1 MKKNPQLKWSF
12 FLLCLLL
19 IQLAALFLLPIT
31 FNVLTAGIVILID
44 LLLWIYTVVL
54 RNRIEITNQQ
64 KIQYASRRAQEAL
77 TYVSDDMPV
86 GIITWDDDY
95 TFSWT
100 NPAITESV
108 RNLTKEDQQDMINEL
123 LQRAEKGKSIY
134 KIGTI
139 LYHFELNQEKRVV
152 YLIDVT
158 KEYTLENKEK
168 QQQAV
173 VGILSVDNYDDVIDR
188 RDDKEISN
196 LNSFITTIISDWMD
210 SYHIFYKR
218 VNPERFFIFARY
230 DDLEKMIENNFDLLE
245 HIRTSAEKQD
255 MLITV
260 SMGISYGTESVET
273 IGAEAQNNLDIALV
287 RGGDQVVVKNAQE
300 GQKPIFYGG
309 NSASAAKR
317 TRVRS
322 RAMSMALKKVF
333 DRTGKVFVMGHRF
346 PDMDAIGSAFGVAC
360 LARYHDKK
368 VRIVI
373 NEEETIPDVE
383 RCLKEIHKNGELED
397 LLIAPEAAKK
407 QRRSGDLLVMVD
419 YHRPSLSIDQELYE
433 QFENIV
439 IIDHHR
445 RGEEF
450 PEKSLLTYIESSA
463 SSASELVT
471 ELIQFESNERQRMSK
486 MEASLLLAGIT
497 VDTKNFAIRT
507 TARTFDV
514 ASYLKTCGADA
525 SLVQYLL
532 STDIQS
538 YLEISKLVGE
548 SEYVKDDIVVATG
561 TDEQEYDSVT
571 AAKTADTLLSMVDIN
586 AAFVIIRRTDGV
598 IAISARSSG
607 TINVQI
613 VMEALGGGGHFT
625 NAATQLTDSTIA
637 EAKKQLLDV
646 INKQLTE
653 GTEE

>member
-1 MKKNPQLKWSF
+1 MKKNLRIKGSF
-12 FLLCLLL
+12 FFFCLLL
-19 IQLAALFLLPIT
+19 IQLAAIFLLPFT
-31 FNVLTAGIVILID
+31 AVTAGIVILID
-44 LLLWIYTVVL
+44 LSLWMYMIAL
-54 RNRIEITNQQ
+54 RNRIEISNQQ
-64 KIQYASRRAQEAL
+64 KIQYASHRAQEAL
-77 TYVSDDMPV
+77 DYVSVEMPV
-86 GIITWDDDY
+86 GIITWDDNN
-95 TFSWT
+95 TFTWT

-108 RNLTKEDQQDMINEL
+108 QQLTKDDQQDMINEL
-123 LQRAEKGKSIY
+123 LQRAEKGKNIY
-134 KIGTI
+134 KIDNI
-139 LYHFELNQEKRVV
+139 LYHFDLNLEKRVV

-188 RDDKEISN
+188 RDDKEVSN

-210 SYHIFYKR
+210 SYRIFYKR
-218 VNPERFFIFARY
+218 VNAERFFLFGRY

-245 HIRTSAEKQD
+245 HIRVSAEKQD
-255 MLITV
+255 MLITI
-260 SMGISYGTESVET
+260 SMGISYGSESLEV
-273 IGAEAQNNLDIALV
+273 IGDEAQNNLDIALV
-287 RGGDQVVVKNAQE
+287 RGGDQVVVKNAAE
-300 GQKPIFYGG
+300 GKKPVFYGG

-322 RAMSMALKKVF
+322 RAMSTALKNVF
-333 DRTGKVFVMGHRF
+333 NQTGNVFVMGHRF

-383 RCLKEIHKNGELED
+383 RCLEEIHQNGELEN
-397 LLIAPEAAKK
+397 LLISPEAAKK
-407 QRRSGDLLVMVD
+407 QRKAGDLLVMVD

-445 RGEEF
+445 RGDEF
-450 PEKSLLTYIESSA
+450 PDNSLLTYIESSA

-471 ELIQFESNERQRMSK
+471 ELIQFESNEQQKMSK
-486 MEASLLLAGIT
+486 MEATLLLAGIT
-497 VDTKNFAIRT
+497 VDTKNFAVRT

-548 SEYVKDDIVVATG
+548 SDYVRDDIVVATG
-561 TDEQEYDSVT
+561 TEDQKYDSVT

-586 AAFVIIRRTDGV
+586 AAFVIIKRTDGV

-607 TINVQI
+607 TINVQR
-613 VMEALGGGGHFT
+613 VMEVLGGGGHFT
-625 NAATQLTDSTIA
+625 NAATQLENSTIA
-637 EAKKQLLDV
+637 EAKQRLLEA

>member
-1 MKKNPQLKWSF
+1 MEKNLRIKGSF

-19 IQLAALFLLPIT
+19 IQLAAIFLFPFT
-31 FNVLTAGIVILID
+31 FFTAGIVILID
-44 LLLWIYTVVL
+44 LLLLVSMIVL
-54 RNRIEITNQQ
+54 QKRIEISNQK

-77 TYVSDDMPV
+77 AYVSDDMPV
-86 GIITWDDDY
+86 GIITWDESNSF
-95 TFSWT
+95 TWT

-108 RNLTKEDQQDMINEL
+108 QHLSKDDQQDMVNEL
-123 LQRAEKGKSIY
+123 LQRADKGKSIY
-134 KIGTI
+134 KIGNV
-139 LYHFELNQEKRVV
+139 LYHFDLNREKRVA

-158 KEYTLENKEK
+158 KEYALENKEK

-210 SYHIFYKR
+210 SYRIFYKR
-218 VNPERFFIFARY
+218 VNAERFFIFARY

-245 HIRTSAEKQD
+245 HIRVSAEKQD

-260 SMGISYGTESVET
+260 SMGISYGTESLEV
-273 IGAEAQNNLDIALV
+273 IGDEAQNNLDIALV
-287 RGGDQVVVKNAQE
+287 RGGDQVVVKNAAE
-300 GQKPIFYGG
+300 DQKPVFYGG
-309 NSASAAKR
+309 KSASAAKR

-322 RAMSMALKKVF
+322 RAMSTALKNVF
-333 DRTGKVFVMGHRF
+333 NQTGNVFVMGHRF

-383 RCLKEIHKNGELED
+383 RCLEEIHQNGELED
-397 LLIAPEAAKK
+397 LLISPEAAKK
-407 QRRSGDLLVMVD
+407 QRKAGDLLVMVD

-471 ELIQFESNERQRMSK
+471 ELIQFESNEHQKMSK
-486 MEASLLLAGIT
+486 MEATLLLAGIT
-497 VDTKNFAIRT
+497 VDTKNFAVRT

-586 AAFVIIRRTDGV
+586 AAFVIIKRVDGV

-607 TINVQI
+607 TINVQT

-625 NAATQLTDSTIA
+625 NAATQLKNSTIA
-637 EAKKQLLDV
+637 EAKKQLLEA
-646 INKQLTE
+646 INEQLME

>member
-1 MKKNPQLKWSF
+1 MKKNLRIKGSF
-12 FLLCLLL
+12 FFFCLLL
-19 IQLAALFLLPIT
+19 IQLAAIFLLPFT
-31 FNVLTAGIVILID
+31 AVTAGIVILID
-44 LLLWIYTVVL
+44 LSLWMYMIVL
-54 RNRIEITNQQ
+54 RNRVEISNQQ
-64 KIQYASRRAQEAL
+64 KIQYASHRAQEAL
-77 TYVSDDMPV
+77 DYVSVEMPV
-86 GIITWDDDY
+86 GIITWDDNN
-95 TFSWT
+95 TFTWT

-108 RNLTKEDQQDMINEL
+108 QQLTKDDQQDMINEL
-123 LQRAEKGKSIY
+123 LQRAEKGKNIY
-134 KIGTI
+134 KIDNI
-139 LYHFELNQEKRVV
+139 LYHFDLNLEKRIV

-188 RDDKEISN
+188 RDDKEVSN

-210 SYHIFYKR
+210 SYRIFYKR
-218 VNPERFFIFARY
+218 VNAERFFLFGRY

-245 HIRTSAEKQD
+245 HIRVSAEKQD
-255 MLITV
+255 MLITI
-260 SMGISYGTESVET
+260 SMGISYGTESLEV
-273 IGAEAQNNLDIALV
+273 IGDEAQNNLDIALV
-287 RGGDQVVVKNAQE
+287 RGGDQVVVKNAAE
-300 GQKPIFYGG
+300 GKKPVFYGG

-322 RAMSMALKKVF
+322 RAMSTALKNVF
-333 DRTGKVFVMGHRF
+333 NQTGNVFVMGHRF

-383 RCLKEIHKNGELED
+383 RCLEEIHQNGELEN
-397 LLIAPEAAKK
+397 LLISPEAAMK
-407 QRRSGDLLVMVD
+407 QRKAGDLLVMVD

-445 RGEEF
+445 RGDEF
-450 PEKSLLTYIESSA
+450 PDNSLLTYIESSA

-471 ELIQFESNERQRMSK
+471 ELIQFESNEQQKMSK
-486 MEASLLLAGIT
+486 MEATLLLAGIT
-497 VDTKNFAIRT
+497 VDTKNFAVRT

-548 SEYVKDDIVVATG
+548 SDYVRDDIVVATG
-561 TDEQEYDSVT
+561 TEDQKYDSVT

-586 AAFVIIRRTDGV
+586 AAFVIIKRTDGV

-607 TINVQI
+607 TINVQR
-613 VMEALGGGGHFT
+613 VMEVLGGGGHFT
-625 NAATQLTDSTIA
+625 NAATQLENSTIA
-637 EAKKQLLDV
+637 EAKQRLLEA

>member
-1 MKKNPQLKWSF
+1 MKKKPRTKWAF
-12 FLLCLLL
+12 FFLCLLG
-19 IQLAALFLLPIT
+19 IQLTAIFLLPFT
-31 FNVLTAGIVILID
+31 FLTAAIVIIID
-44 LLLWIYTVVL
+44 LLLWVYLIVL
-54 RNRIEITNQQ
+54 RNSIEVTNQQ
-64 KIQYASRRAQEAL
+64 KIQYASQRAEEAL
-77 TYVSDDMPV
+77 AYVSDDMPV
-86 GIITWDDDY
+86 GIITWDENN
-95 TFSWT
+95 TFTWT

-108 RNLTKEDQQDMINEL
+108 QLLTKDDQQDMVNEL
-123 LQRAEKGKSIY
+123 LQRAEKGRNIY
-134 KIGTI
+134 KIDNR
-139 LYHFELNQEKRVV
+139 LYHFDLNKEKRVA
-152 YLIDVT
+152 YLIDIT

-218 VNPERFFIFARY
+218 VNAERFFIFARY
-230 DDLEKMIENNFDLLE
+230 DDLEKMIENHFDLLE
-245 HIRTSAEKQD
+245 HIRASAEKQD

-260 SMGISYGTESVET
+260 SMGISYGNESLEV
-273 IGAEAQNNLDIALV
+273 IGDEAQNNLDIALV
-287 RGGDQVVVKNAQE
+287 RGGDQVVVKNAAE
-300 GQKPIFYGG
+300 DQKPVFYGG

-322 RAMSMALKKVF
+322 RAMSTALKNVF
-333 DRTGKVFVMGHRF
+333 NQTGNVYVMGHRF

-383 RCLKEIHKNGELED
+383 RCLEEIHQNGELVN
-397 LLIAPEAAKK
+397 LLISPDVAKK
-407 QRRSGDLLVMVD
+407 QRKAGDLLVMVD
-419 YHRPSLSIDQELYE
+419 YHRPSLSVDQELYE

-486 MEASLLLAGIT
+486 MEATLLLAGIT
-497 VDTKNFAIRT
+497 VDTKNFAVRT

-548 SEYVKDDIVVATG
+548 SDYVRDDIVVATG
-561 TDEQEYDSVT
+561 TDDQEYDSVT

-586 AAFVIIRRTDGV
+586 AAFVIIKRTDGV

-607 TINVQI
+607 TINVQT
-613 VMEALGGGGHFT
+613 VMEVLGGGGHFT
-625 NAATQLTDSTIA
+625 NAATQIKNSTIT
-637 EAKKQLLDV
+637 EAKKQLLDA

>member
-1 MKKNPQLKWSF
+1 MKKNLRIKGSF
-12 FLLCLLL
+12 FFFCLLL
-19 IQLAALFLLPIT
+19 IQLAAIFLLPFT
-31 FNVLTAGIVILID
+31 AVTAGIVILID
-44 LLLWIYTVVL
+44 LSLWMYMIAL
-54 RNRIEITNQQ
+54 RNRIEISNQQ
-64 KIQYASRRAQEAL
+64 KIQYASHRAQEAL
-77 TYVSDDMPV
+77 DYVSVEMPV
-86 GIITWDDDY
+86 GIITWDDNN
-95 TFSWT
+95 TFTWT

-108 RNLTKEDQQDMINEL
+108 QQLTKDDQQDMINEL
-123 LQRAEKGKSIY
+123 LQRAEKGKNIY
-134 KIGTI
+134 KIDNI
-139 LYHFELNQEKRVV
+139 LYHFDLNLEKRVV

-188 RDDKEISN
+188 RDDKEVSN

-210 SYHIFYKR
+210 SYRIFYKR
-218 VNPERFFIFARY
+218 VNAERFFLFGRY

-245 HIRTSAEKQD
+245 HIRVSAEKQD
-255 MLITV
+255 MLITI
-260 SMGISYGTESVET
+260 SMGISYGTESLEV
-273 IGAEAQNNLDIALV
+273 IGDEAQNNLDIALV
-287 RGGDQVVVKNAQE
+287 RGGDQVVVKNAAE
-300 GQKPIFYGG
+300 GKKPVFYGG

-322 RAMSMALKKVF
+322 RAMSTALKNVF
-333 DRTGKVFVMGHRF
+333 NQTGNVFVMGHRF

-383 RCLKEIHKNGELED
+383 RCLEEIHQNGELEN
-397 LLIAPEAAKK
+397 LLISPEAAKK
-407 QRRSGDLLVMVD
+407 QRKAGDLLVMVD

-445 RGEEF
+445 RGDEF
-450 PEKSLLTYIESSA
+450 PDNSLLTYIESSA

-471 ELIQFESNERQRMSK
+471 ELIQFESNEQQKMSK
-486 MEASLLLAGIT
+486 MEATLLLAGIT
-497 VDTKNFAIRT
+497 VDTKNFAVRT

-548 SEYVKDDIVVATG
+548 SDYVRDDIVVATG
-561 TDEQEYDSVT
+561 TEDQKYDSVT

-586 AAFVIIRRTDGV
+586 AAFVIIKRTDGV

-607 TINVQI
+607 TINVQR
-613 VMEALGGGGHFT
+613 VMEVLGGGGHFT
-625 NAATQLTDSTIA
+625 NAATQLENSTIA
-637 EAKKQLLDV
+637 EAKQRLLEA

-653 GTEE
+653 GTVE

>member
-1 MKKNPQLKWSF
+1 MKKNPRLKWSF
-12 FLLCLLL
+12 LLFCLLL
-19 IQLAALFLLPIT
+19 IQLTAIFLLPFT
-31 FNVLTAGIVILID
+31 VWTAAIVIIID
-44 LLLWIYTVVL
+44 LLLWVYTIAL
-54 RNRIEITNQQ
+54 RNRIELTNQQ
-64 KIQYASRRAQEAL
+64 KIQYASSKAQEAMD
-77 TYVSDDMPV
+77 YVSVDMPV
-86 GIITWDDDY
+86 GIIAWDESQNFTWM
-95 TFSWT
+95 
-100 NPAITESV
+100 NPAITEKVQHLSQA
-108 RNLTKEDQQDMINEL
+108 DQQDMVNEL

-134 KIGTI
+134 KINDI
-139 LYHFELNQEKRVV
+139 LYHFELDKEKRVV
-152 YLIDVT
+152 YLIDIT
-158 KEYTLENKEK
+158 KEYVLENKEK

-188 RDDKEISN
+188 RDDKEVSN

-210 SYHIFYKR
+210 SYRIFYKR
-218 VNPERFFIFARY
+218 VNAERFFIFARY

-245 HIRTSAEKQD
+245 HIRVSAEKQD

-260 SMGISYGTESVET
+260 SMGISYGAESLEV
-273 IGAEAQNNLDIALV
+273 IGDEAQSNLDIALV
-287 RGGDQVVVKNAQE
+287 RGGDQVVVKNAAE
-300 GQKPIFYGG
+300 DQKPVFYGG

-322 RAMSMALKKVF
+322 RAMSTALKNVF
-333 DRTGKVFVMGHRF
+333 NQTGNVFVMGHRF

-383 RCLKEIHKNGELED
+383 RCLEEIHGNGELEE
-397 LLIAPEAAKK
+397 LLISPDAAKK
-407 QRRSGDLLVMVD
+407 SRKPGDLLVMVD

-439 IIDHHR
+439 IIDNHR

-450 PEKSLLTYIESSA
+450 PENSLLTYIESSA

-471 ELIQFESNERQRMSK
+471 ELIQFESNEGQRMSK
-486 MEASLLLAGIT
+486 MEATLLLAGIT
-497 VDTKNFAIRT
+497 VDTKNFAVRT

-548 SEYVKDDIVVATG
+548 SEYIRDDIVVATG
-561 TDEQEYDSVT
+561 TDNQEFDSVT
-571 AAKTADTLLSMVDIN
+571 AAKTADTLLSMADIN
-586 AAFVIIRRTDGV
+586 AAFVIIKRTDGV

-607 TINVQI
+607 TINVQV
-613 VMEALGGGGHFT
+613 VMEMLGGGGHFT
-625 NAATQLTDSTIA
+625 NAATQLSDSTIA
-637 EAKKQLLDV
+637 QAKEQLLEA

>member
-1 MKKNPQLKWSF
+1 MEKNLRIKGSF

-19 IQLAALFLLPIT
+19 IQLAAIFLFPFT
-31 FNVLTAGIVILID
+31 FFTAGIVILID
-44 LLLWIYTVVL
+44 LLLLVSMIVL
-54 RNRIEITNQQ
+54 QKRIEISNQK

-77 TYVSDDMPV
+77 AYVSDDMPV
-86 GIITWDDDY
+86 GIITWDESNSF
-95 TFSWT
+95 TWT

-108 RNLTKEDQQDMINEL
+108 QHLSKDDQQDMVNEL
-123 LQRAEKGKSIY
+123 LQRADKGKSIY
-134 KIGTI
+134 KIGNV
-139 LYHFELNQEKRVV
+139 LYHFDLNREKRVA
-152 YLIDVT
+152 YLIDIT
-158 KEYTLENKEK
+158 KEYALENKEK

-210 SYHIFYKR
+210 SYRIFYKR
-218 VNPERFFIFARY
+218 VNAERFFIFARY

-245 HIRTSAEKQD
+245 HIRVSAEKQD

-260 SMGISYGTESVET
+260 SMGISYGTESLEV
-273 IGAEAQNNLDIALV
+273 IGDEAQNNLDIALV
-287 RGGDQVVVKNAQE
+287 RGGDQVVMKNAAE
-300 GQKPIFYGG
+300 DQKPVFYGG
-309 NSASAAKR
+309 KSASAAKR

-322 RAMSMALKKVF
+322 RAMSTALKNVF
-333 DRTGKVFVMGHRF
+333 NQTGNVFVMGHRF

-383 RCLKEIHKNGELED
+383 RCLEEIHQNGELED
-397 LLIAPEAAKK
+397 LLISPEAAKK
-407 QRRSGDLLVMVD
+407 QRKAGDLLVMVD

-471 ELIQFESNERQRMSK
+471 ELIQFESNEHQKMSK
-486 MEASLLLAGIT
+486 MEATLLLAGIT
-497 VDTKNFAIRT
+497 VDTKNFAVRT

-586 AAFVIIRRTDGV
+586 AAFVIIKRVDGV

-607 TINVQI
+607 TINVQT

-625 NAATQLTDSTIA
+625 NAATQLKNSTIA
-637 EAKKQLLDV
+637 EAKKQLLEA
-646 INKQLTE
+646 INEQLME

>member
-1 MKKNPQLKWSF
+1 MKKNLRIKGSF
-12 FLLCLLL
+12 FFFCLLL
-19 IQLAALFLLPIT
+19 IQLAAIFLLPFT
-31 FNVLTAGIVILID
+31 AVTAGIVILID
-44 LLLWIYTVVL
+44 LSLWMYMIVL
-54 RNRIEITNQQ
+54 RNRIEISNQQ
-64 KIQYASRRAQEAL
+64 KIQYASHRAQEAL
-77 TYVSDDMPV
+77 DYVSVEMPV
-86 GIITWDDDY
+86 GIITWDDNN
-95 TFSWT
+95 TFTWT

-108 RNLTKEDQQDMINEL
+108 QQLTKDDQQDMINEL
-123 LQRAEKGKSIY
+123 LQRAEKGKNIY
-134 KIGTI
+134 KIDNI
-139 LYHFELNQEKRVV
+139 LYHFDLNLEKRVV

-188 RDDKEISN
+188 RDDKEVSN

-210 SYHIFYKR
+210 SYRIFYKR
-218 VNPERFFIFARY
+218 VNAERFFLFGRY

-245 HIRTSAEKQD
+245 HIRVSAEKQD
-255 MLITV
+255 MLITI
-260 SMGISYGTESVET
+260 SMGISYGSESLEV
-273 IGAEAQNNLDIALV
+273 IGDEAQNNLDIALV
-287 RGGDQVVVKNAQE
+287 RGGDQVVVKNAAE
-300 GQKPIFYGG
+300 GKKPVFYGG

-322 RAMSMALKKVF
+322 RAMSTALKNVF
-333 DRTGKVFVMGHRF
+333 NQTGNVFVTGHRF

-383 RCLKEIHKNGELED
+383 RCLEEIHQNGELEN
-397 LLIAPEAAKK
+397 LLISPEAAKK
-407 QRRSGDLLVMVD
+407 QRKAGDLLVMVD

-445 RGEEF
+445 RGDEF
-450 PEKSLLTYIESSA
+450 PDNSLLTYIESSA

-471 ELIQFESNERQRMSK
+471 ELIQFESNEQQKMSK
-486 MEASLLLAGIT
+486 MEATLLLAGIT
-497 VDTKNFAIRT
+497 VDTKNFAVRT

-548 SEYVKDDIVVATG
+548 SDYVRDDIVVATG
-561 TDEQEYDSVT
+561 TEDQKYDSVT

-586 AAFVIIRRTDGV
+586 AAFVIIKRTDGV

-607 TINVQI
+607 TINVQR
-613 VMEALGGGGHFT
+613 VMEVLGGGGHFT
-625 NAATQLTDSTIA
+625 NAATQLENSTIA
-637 EAKKQLLDV
+637 EAKQRLLEA

>member
-1 MKKNPQLKWSF
+1 MKKNLRIKGSF
-12 FLLCLLL
+12 FFFCLLL
-19 IQLAALFLLPIT
+19 IQLAAIFLLPFT
-31 FNVLTAGIVILID
+31 AVTAGIVILID
-44 LLLWIYTVVL
+44 LSLWMYMIVL
-54 RNRIEITNQQ
+54 RNRIEISNQQ
-64 KIQYASRRAQEAL
+64 KIQYASHRAQEAL
-77 TYVSDDMPV
+77 DYVSVEMPV
-86 GIITWDDDY
+86 GIITWDDKN
-95 TFSWT
+95 TFTWT

-108 RNLTKEDQQDMINEL
+108 QQLTKDDQQDMINEL
-123 LQRAEKGKSIY
+123 LQRAEKGKNIY
-134 KIGTI
+134 KIDNI
-139 LYHFELNQEKRVV
+139 LYHFDLNLEKRVV

-188 RDDKEISN
+188 RDDKEVSN

-210 SYHIFYKR
+210 SYRIFYKR
-218 VNPERFFIFARY
+218 VNAERFFLFGRY

-245 HIRTSAEKQD
+245 HIRVSAEKQD
-255 MLITV
+255 MLITI
-260 SMGISYGTESVET
+260 SMGISYGSESLEV
-273 IGAEAQNNLDIALV
+273 IGDEAQNNLDIALV
-287 RGGDQVVVKNAQE
+287 RGGDQVVVKNAAE
-300 GQKPIFYGG
+300 GKKPVFYGG

-322 RAMSMALKKVF
+322 RAMSTALKNVF
-333 DRTGKVFVMGHRF
+333 NQTGNVFVMGHRF

-383 RCLKEIHKNGELED
+383 RCLEEIHQNGELEN
-397 LLIAPEAAKK
+397 LLISPEAAKK
-407 QRRSGDLLVMVD
+407 QRKAGDLLVMVD

-445 RGEEF
+445 RGDEF
-450 PEKSLLTYIESSA
+450 PDNSLLTYIESSA

-471 ELIQFESNERQRMSK
+471 ELIQFESNEQQKMSK
-486 MEASLLLAGIT
+486 MEATLLLAGIT
-497 VDTKNFAIRT
+497 VDTKNFAVRT

-548 SEYVKDDIVVATG
+548 SDYVRDDIVVATG
-561 TDEQEYDSVT
+561 TEDQKYDSVT

-586 AAFVIIRRTDGV
+586 AAFVIIKRTDGV

-607 TINVQI
+607 TINVQR
-613 VMEALGGGGHFT
+613 VMEVLGGGGHFT
-625 NAATQLTDSTIA
+625 NAATQLENSTIA
-637 EAKKQLLDV
+637 EAKQRLLEA

>member
-1 MKKNPQLKWSF
+1 MKKNLRIKGSF
-12 FLLCLLL
+12 FFFCLLL
-19 IQLAALFLLPIT
+19 IQLAAIFLLPFT
-31 FNVLTAGIVILID
+31 AVTAGIVILID
-44 LLLWIYTVVL
+44 LSLWMYMIVL
-54 RNRIEITNQQ
+54 RNRIEISNQQ
-64 KIQYASRRAQEAL
+64 KIQYASHRAQEAL
-77 TYVSDDMPV
+77 DYVSVEMPV
-86 GIITWDDDY
+86 GIITWDDKN
-95 TFSWT
+95 TFTWT

-108 RNLTKEDQQDMINEL
+108 QQLTKDDQQDMINEL
-123 LQRAEKGKSIY
+123 LQRAEKGKNIY
-134 KIGTI
+134 KINNI
-139 LYHFELNQEKRVV
+139 LYHFDLNLEKRVV

-188 RDDKEISN
+188 RDDKEVSN

-210 SYHIFYKR
+210 SYRIFYKR
-218 VNPERFFIFARY
+218 VNAERFFLFGRY

-245 HIRTSAEKQD
+245 HIRVSAEKQD
-255 MLITV
+255 MLITI
-260 SMGISYGTESVET
+260 SMGISYGSESLEV
-273 IGAEAQNNLDIALV
+273 IGDEAQNNLDIALV
-287 RGGDQVVVKNAQE
+287 RGGDQVVVKNAAE
-300 GQKPIFYGG
+300 GKKPVFYGG

-322 RAMSMALKKVF
+322 RAMSTALKNVF
-333 DRTGKVFVMGHRF
+333 NQTGNVFVMGHRF

-383 RCLKEIHKNGELED
+383 RCLEEIHQNGELEN
-397 LLIAPEAAKK
+397 LLISPEAAKK
-407 QRRSGDLLVMVD
+407 QRKAGDLLVMVD

-445 RGEEF
+445 RGDEF
-450 PEKSLLTYIESSA
+450 PDNSLLTYIESSA

-471 ELIQFESNERQRMSK
+471 ELIQFESNEQQKMSK
-486 MEASLLLAGIT
+486 MEATLLLAGIT
-497 VDTKNFAIRT
+497 VDTKNFAVRT

-548 SEYVKDDIVVATG
+548 SDYVRDDIVMATG
-561 TDEQEYDSVT
+561 TEDQKYDSVT

-586 AAFVIIRRTDGV
+586 AAFVIIKRTDGV

-607 TINVQI
+607 TINVQR
-613 VMEALGGGGHFT
+613 VMEVLGGGGHFT
-625 NAATQLTDSTIA
+625 NAATQLENSTIA
-637 EAKKQLLDV
+637 EAKQRLLEA

>member
-1 MKKNPQLKWSF
+1 MKKNLRIKGSF
-12 FLLCLLL
+12 FFFCLLL
-19 IQLAALFLLPIT
+19 IQLAAIFLLPFT
-31 FNVLTAGIVILID
+31 AVTAGIVILMD
-44 LLLWIYTVVL
+44 LSLWMYMIAL
-54 RNRIEITNQQ
+54 RNRIEISNQQ
-64 KIQYASRRAQEAL
+64 KIQYASHRAQEAL
-77 TYVSDDMPV
+77 DYVSVEMPV
-86 GIITWDDDY
+86 GIITWDDNN
-95 TFSWT
+95 TFTWT

-108 RNLTKEDQQDMINEL
+108 QQLTKDDQQDMINEL
-123 LQRAEKGKSIY
+123 LQRAEKGKNIY
-134 KIGTI
+134 KIDNI
-139 LYHFELNQEKRVV
+139 LYHFDLNLEKRVV

-188 RDDKEISN
+188 RDDKEVSN

-210 SYHIFYKR
+210 SYRIFYKR
-218 VNPERFFIFARY
+218 VNAERFFLFGRY

-245 HIRTSAEKQD
+245 HIRVSAEKQD
-255 MLITV
+255 MLITI
-260 SMGISYGTESVET
+260 SMGISYGSESLEV
-273 IGAEAQNNLDIALV
+273 IGDEAQNNLDIALV
-287 RGGDQVVVKNAQE
+287 RGGDQVVVKNAAE
-300 GQKPIFYGG
+300 GKKPVFYGG

-322 RAMSMALKKVF
+322 RAMSTALKNVF
-333 DRTGKVFVMGHRF
+333 NQTGNVFVMGHRF

-383 RCLKEIHKNGELED
+383 RCLEEIHQNGELEN
-397 LLIAPEAAKK
+397 LLISPEAAKK
-407 QRRSGDLLVMVD
+407 QRKAGDLLVMVD

-445 RGEEF
+445 RGDEF
-450 PEKSLLTYIESSA
+450 PDNSLLTYIESSA

-471 ELIQFESNERQRMSK
+471 ELIQFESNEQQKMSK
-486 MEASLLLAGIT
+486 MEATLLLAGIT
-497 VDTKNFAIRT
+497 VDTKNFAVRT

-548 SEYVKDDIVVATG
+548 SDYVRDDIVVATG
-561 TDEQEYDSVT
+561 TEDQKYDSVT

-586 AAFVIIRRTDGV
+586 AAFVIIKRTDGV

-607 TINVQI
+607 TINVQR
-613 VMEALGGGGHFT
+613 VMEVLGGGGHFT
-625 NAATQLTDSTIA
+625 NAATQLENSTIA
-637 EAKKQLLDV
+637 EAKRRLLEA

>member
-1 MKKNPQLKWSF
+1 MKKNPRLKWSF
-12 FLLCLLL
+12 LLFCLLL
-19 IQLAALFLLPIT
+19 IQLTAVFLLPFT
-31 FNVLTAGIVILID
+31 VWTAAIVIIID
-44 LLLWIYTVVL
+44 LLLWVYTIAL
-54 RNRIEITNQQ
+54 RNRIELTNQQ
-64 KIQYASRRAQEAL
+64 KIQYASSKAQEAMD
-77 TYVSDDMPV
+77 YVSVDMPV
-86 GIITWDDDY
+86 GIIAWDESQNFTWM
-95 TFSWT
+95 
-100 NPAITESV
+100 NPAITEKVQHLSQA
-108 RNLTKEDQQDMINEL
+108 DQQDMVNEL

-134 KIGTI
+134 KINDI
-139 LYHFELNQEKRVV
+139 LYHFELDKEKRVV
-152 YLIDVT
+152 YLIDIT
-158 KEYTLENKEK
+158 KEYVLENKEK

-188 RDDKEISN
+188 RDDKEVSN

-210 SYHIFYKR
+210 SYRVFYKR
-218 VNPERFFIFARY
+218 VNAERFFIFARY

-245 HIRTSAEKQD
+245 HIRVSAEKQD

-260 SMGISYGTESVET
+260 SMGISYGAESLEV
-273 IGAEAQNNLDIALV
+273 IGDEAQSNLDIALV
-287 RGGDQVVVKNAQE
+287 RGGDQVVVKNAAE
-300 GQKPIFYGG
+300 DQKPVFYGG

-322 RAMSMALKKVF
+322 RAMSTALKNVF
-333 DRTGKVFVMGHRF
+333 NQTGNVFVMGHRF

-383 RCLKEIHKNGELED
+383 RCLEEIHGNGELEE
-397 LLIAPEAAKK
+397 LLISPDAAKK
-407 QRRSGDLLVMVD
+407 SRKPGDLLVMVD

-450 PEKSLLTYIESSA
+450 PENSLLTYIESSA

-471 ELIQFESNERQRMSK
+471 ELIQFESNEGQRMSK
-486 MEASLLLAGIT
+486 MEATLLLAGIT
-497 VDTKNFAIRT
+497 VDTKNFAVRT

-548 SEYVKDDIVVATG
+548 SEYIRDDIVVATG
-561 TDEQEYDSVT
+561 TDNQEFDSVT
-571 AAKTADTLLSMVDIN
+571 AAKTADTLLSMADIN
-586 AAFVIIRRTDGV
+586 AAFVIIKRTDGV

-607 TINVQI
+607 TINVQV
-613 VMEALGGGGHFT
+613 VMEMLGGGGHFT
-625 NAATQLTDSTIA
+625 NAATQLSDSTIA
-637 EAKKQLLDV
+637 QAKEQLLEA

>member
-1 MKKNPQLKWSF
+1 MKKNPRLKWSF
-12 FLLCLLL
+12 LLFCLLL
-19 IQLAALFLLPIT
+19 IQLTAVFLLPFT
-31 FNVLTAGIVILID
+31 VWTAAIVIIID
-44 LLLWIYTVVL
+44 LLLWVYTIAL
-54 RNRIEITNQQ
+54 RNRIELTNQQ
-64 KIQYASRRAQEAL
+64 KIQYASSKAQEAMD
-77 TYVSDDMPV
+77 YVSVDMPV
-86 GIITWDDDY
+86 GIIAWDESQNFTWM
-95 TFSWT
+95 
-100 NPAITESV
+100 NPAITEKVQHLSQA
-108 RNLTKEDQQDMINEL
+108 DQQDMVNEL

-134 KIGTI
+134 KINDI
-139 LYHFELNQEKRVV
+139 LYHFELDKEKRVV
-152 YLIDVT
+152 YLIDIT
-158 KEYTLENKEK
+158 KEYVLENKEK

-188 RDDKEISN
+188 RDDKEVSN

-210 SYHIFYKR
+210 SYRIFYKR
-218 VNPERFFIFARY
+218 VNAERFFIFARY

-245 HIRTSAEKQD
+245 HIRVSAEKQD

-260 SMGISYGTESVET
+260 SMGISYGAESLEV
-273 IGAEAQNNLDIALV
+273 IGDEAQSNLDIALV
-287 RGGDQVVVKNAQE
+287 RGGDQVVVKNAAE
-300 GQKPIFYGG
+300 DQKPVFYGG

-322 RAMSMALKKVF
+322 RAMSTALKNVF
-333 DRTGKVFVMGHRF
+333 NQTGNVFVMGHRF

-383 RCLKEIHKNGELED
+383 RCLEEIHGNGELEE
-397 LLIAPEAAKK
+397 LLISPDAAKK
-407 QRRSGDLLVMVD
+407 SRKPGDLLVMVD

-450 PEKSLLTYIESSA
+450 PENSLLTYIESSA

-471 ELIQFESNERQRMSK
+471 ELIQFESNEGQRMSK
-486 MEASLLLAGIT
+486 MEATLLLAGIT
-497 VDTKNFAIRT
+497 VDTKNFAVRT

-548 SEYVKDDIVVATG
+548 SEYIRDDIVVATG
-561 TDEQEYDSVT
+561 TDNQEFDSVT
-571 AAKTADTLLSMVDIN
+571 AAKTADTLLSMADIN
-586 AAFVIIRRTDGV
+586 AAFVIIKRTDGV

-607 TINVQI
+607 TINVQV
-613 VMEALGGGGHFT
+613 VMEMLGGGGHFT
-625 NAATQLTDSTIA
+625 NAATQLSDSTIA
-637 EAKKQLLDV
+637 QAKEQLLEA

>member
-1 MKKNPQLKWSF
+1 MKKNLRIKGSF
-12 FLLCLLL
+12 FFFCLLL
-19 IQLAALFLLPIT
+19 IQLAAIFLLPFT
-31 FNVLTAGIVILID
+31 AVTAGIVILID
-44 LLLWIYTVVL
+44 LSLWMYMIVL
-54 RNRIEITNQQ
+54 RNRIEISNQQ
-64 KIQYASRRAQEAL
+64 KIQYASHRAQEAL
-77 TYVSDDMPV
+77 DYVSVEMPV
-86 GIITWDDDY
+86 GIITWDDNN
-95 TFSWT
+95 TFTWT

-108 RNLTKEDQQDMINEL
+108 QQLTKDDQQDMINEL
-123 LQRAEKGKSIY
+123 LQRAEKGKNIY
-134 KIGTI
+134 KIDNI
-139 LYHFELNQEKRVV
+139 LYHFDLNLEKRVV

-188 RDDKEISN
+188 RDDKEVSN

-210 SYHIFYKR
+210 SYRIFYKR
-218 VNPERFFIFARY
+218 VNAERFFLFGRY

-245 HIRTSAEKQD
+245 HIRVSAEKQD
-255 MLITV
+255 MLITI
-260 SMGISYGTESVET
+260 SMGISYGSESLEV
-273 IGAEAQNNLDIALV
+273 IGDEAQNNLDIALV
-287 RGGDQVVVKNAQE
+287 RGGDQVVVKNAAE
-300 GQKPIFYGG
+300 GKKPVFYGG

-322 RAMSMALKKVF
+322 RAMSTALKNVF
-333 DRTGKVFVMGHRF
+333 NQTGNVFVMGHRF

-383 RCLKEIHKNGELED
+383 RCLEEIHQNGELEN
-397 LLIAPEAAKK
+397 LLISPEAAKK
-407 QRRSGDLLVMVD
+407 QRKAGDLLVMVD

-445 RGEEF
+445 RGDEF
-450 PEKSLLTYIESSA
+450 PDNSLLTYIESSA

-471 ELIQFESNERQRMSK
+471 ELIQFESNEQQKMSK
-486 MEASLLLAGIT
+486 MEATLLLAGIT
-497 VDTKNFAIRT
+497 VDTKNFAVRT

-548 SEYVKDDIVVATG
+548 SDYVRDDIVVATG
-561 TDEQEYDSVT
+561 TEDQKYDSVT

-586 AAFVIIRRTDGV
+586 AAFVIIKRTDGV

-607 TINVQI
+607 TINVQR
-613 VMEALGGGGHFT
+613 VMEVLGGGGHFT
-625 NAATQLTDSTIA
+625 NAATQLENSTIA
-637 EAKKQLLDV
+637 EAKQRLLEA

>member
-1 MKKNPQLKWSF
+1 MKKNLRIKGSF
-12 FLLCLLL
+12 FFFCLLL
-19 IQLAALFLLPIT
+19 IQLAAIFLLPFT
-31 FNVLTAGIVILID
+31 AVTAGIVILID
-44 LLLWIYTVVL
+44 LSLWMYMIVL
-54 RNRIEITNQQ
+54 RNRIEISNQQ
-64 KIQYASRRAQEAL
+64 KIQYASHRAQEAL
-77 TYVSDDMPV
+77 DYVSVEMPV
-86 GIITWDDDY
+86 GIITWDDNN
-95 TFSWT
+95 TFTWT

-108 RNLTKEDQQDMINEL
+108 QQLTKDDQQDMINEL
-123 LQRAEKGKSIY
+123 LQRAEKGKNIY
-134 KIGTI
+134 KIDNI
-139 LYHFELNQEKRVV
+139 LYHFDLNLEKRVV

-188 RDDKEISN
+188 RDDKEVSN

-210 SYHIFYKR
+210 SYRIFYKR
-218 VNPERFFIFARY
+218 VNAERFFLFGRY

-245 HIRTSAEKQD
+245 HIRVSAEKQD
-255 MLITV
+255 MLITI
-260 SMGISYGTESVET
+260 SMGISYGTESLEV
-273 IGAEAQNNLDIALV
+273 IGDEAQNNLDIALV
-287 RGGDQVVVKNAQE
+287 RGGDQVVVKNAAE
-300 GQKPIFYGG
+300 GKKPVFYGG

-322 RAMSMALKKVF
+322 RAMSTALKNVF
-333 DRTGKVFVMGHRF
+333 NQTGNVFVMGHRF

-383 RCLKEIHKNGELED
+383 RCLEEIHQNGELEN
-397 LLIAPEAAKK
+397 LLISPEAAKK
-407 QRRSGDLLVMVD
+407 QRKAGDLLVMVD

-445 RGEEF
+445 RGDEF
-450 PEKSLLTYIESSA
+450 PDNSLLTYIESSA

-471 ELIQFESNERQRMSK
+471 ELIQFESNEQQKMSK
-486 MEASLLLAGIT
+486 MEATLLLAGIT
-497 VDTKNFAIRT
+497 VDTKNFAVRT

-548 SEYVKDDIVVATG
+548 SDYVRDDIVVATG
-561 TDEQEYDSVT
+561 TEDQKYDSVT

-586 AAFVIIRRTDGV
+586 AAFVIIKRTDGV

-607 TINVQI
+607 TINVQR
-613 VMEALGGGGHFT
+613 VMEVLGGGGHFT
-625 NAATQLTDSTIA
+625 NAATQLENSTIA
-637 EAKKQLLDV
+637 EAKQRLLEA

>member
-1 MKKNPQLKWSF
+1 MKKNPRLKWSF
-12 FLLCLLL
+12 LLFCLLL
-19 IQLAALFLLPIT
+19 IQLVAIFLLPFT
-31 FNVLTAGIVILID
+31 VLTAVIVIIID
-44 LLLWIYTVVL
+44 LLLWIYTIAL
-54 RNRIEITNQQ
+54 RNRIELTNQQ
-64 KIQYASRRAQEAL
+64 QIQYASSKAQEAMD
-77 TYVSDDMPV
+77 YVSVDMPV
-86 GIITWDDDY
+86 GIIAWNESQNFTWM
-95 TFSWT
+95 
-100 NPAITESV
+100 NPAITEKVQHLSPA
-108 RNLTKEDQQDMINEL
+108 DQQDMVNEL

-134 KIGTI
+134 KIDDI
-139 LYHFELNQEKRVV
+139 LYHFELDKEKRVV
-152 YLIDVT
+152 YLIDIT
-158 KEYTLENKEK
+158 KEYALENKEK

-210 SYHIFYKR
+210 SYRIFYKR
-218 VNPERFFIFARY
+218 VNAERFFIFARY

-245 HIRTSAEKQD
+245 HIRVSAEKQD

-260 SMGISYGTESVET
+260 SMGISYGTESLEV
-273 IGAEAQNNLDIALV
+273 IGDEAQNNLDIALV
-287 RGGDQVVVKNAQE
+287 RGGDQVVVKNAAE
-300 GQKPIFYGG
+300 DQKPVFYGG

-322 RAMSMALKKVF
+322 RAMSTALKNVF
-333 DRTGKVFVMGHRF
+333 NQTGNVFVMGHRF

-383 RCLKEIHKNGELED
+383 RCLEEIHVNGDLEE
-397 LLIAPEAAKK
+397 LLISPEAAKK
-407 QRRSGDLLVMVD
+407 ARKPGDLLVMVD

-450 PEKSLLTYIESSA
+450 PGNSLLTYIESSA

-471 ELIQFESNERQRMSK
+471 ELIQFESNEGQRMSK
-486 MEASLLLAGIT
+486 MEATLLLAGIT
-497 VDTKNFAIRT
+497 VDTKNFAVRT

-548 SEYVKDDIVVATG
+548 SEYVRDDIVVATG
-561 TDEQEYDSVT
+561 TDSQEYDSVT
-571 AAKTADTLLSMVDIN
+571 AAKTADTLLSMADIN
-586 AAFVIIRRTDGV
+586 AAFVIIKRTDGV

-607 TINVQI
+607 TINVQV
-613 VMEALGGGGHFT
+613 VMEMLGGGGHFT
-625 NAATQLTDSTIA
+625 NAATQLSDSTIA
-637 EAKKQLLDV
+637 QAKEQLLEA

>member
-1 MKKNPQLKWSF
+1 MKKNLRIKGSF
-12 FLLCLLL
+12 FFFCLLL
-19 IQLAALFLLPIT
+19 IQLAAIFLLPFT
-31 FNVLTAGIVILID
+31 AVTAGIVILID
-44 LLLWIYTVVL
+44 FSLWMYMIVL
-54 RNRIEITNQQ
+54 RNRVEISNQQ
-64 KIQYASRRAQEAL
+64 KIQYASHRAQEAL
-77 TYVSDDMPV
+77 DYVSVEMPV
-86 GIITWDDDY
+86 GIITWDDNN
-95 TFSWT
+95 TFTWT

-108 RNLTKEDQQDMINEL
+108 QQLTKDDQQDMINEL
-123 LQRAEKGKSIY
+123 LQRAEKGKNIY
-134 KIGTI
+134 KIDNI
-139 LYHFELNQEKRVV
+139 LYHFDLNLEKRVV

-188 RDDKEISN
+188 RDDKEVSN

-210 SYHIFYKR
+210 SYRIFYKR
-218 VNPERFFIFARY
+218 VNAERFFLFGRY

-245 HIRTSAEKQD
+245 HIRVSAEKQD
-255 MLITV
+255 MLITI
-260 SMGISYGTESVET
+260 SMGISYGSESLEV
-273 IGAEAQNNLDIALV
+273 IGDEAQNNLDIALV
-287 RGGDQVVVKNAQE
+287 RGGDQVVVKNAAE
-300 GQKPIFYGG
+300 GKKPVFYGG

-322 RAMSMALKKVF
+322 RAMSTALKNVF
-333 DRTGKVFVMGHRF
+333 NQTGNVFVMGHRF

-383 RCLKEIHKNGELED
+383 RCLEEIHQNGELEN
-397 LLIAPEAAKK
+397 LLISPEAAKK
-407 QRRSGDLLVMVD
+407 QRKAGDLLVMVD

-445 RGEEF
+445 RGDEF
-450 PEKSLLTYIESSA
+450 PDNSLLTYIESSA

-471 ELIQFESNERQRMSK
+471 ELIQFESNEQQKMSK
-486 MEASLLLAGIT
+486 MEATLLLAGIT
-497 VDTKNFAIRT
+497 VDTKNFAVRT

-548 SEYVKDDIVVATG
+548 SDYVRDDIVVATG
-561 TDEQEYDSVT
+561 TEDQKYDSVT

-586 AAFVIIRRTDGV
+586 AAFVIIKRTDGV

-607 TINVQI
+607 TINVQR
-613 VMEALGGGGHFT
+613 VMEVLGGGGHFT
-625 NAATQLTDSTIA
+625 NAATQLENSTIA
-637 EAKKQLLDV
+637 EAKQRLLEA

>member
-1 MKKNPQLKWSF
+1 MKKNLRIKGSF
-12 FLLCLLL
+12 FFFCLLL
-19 IQLAALFLLPIT
+19 IQLAAIFLLPFT
-31 FNVLTAGIVILID
+31 AVTAGIVILID
-44 LLLWIYTVVL
+44 LSLWMYMIAL
-54 RNRIEITNQQ
+54 RNRIEISNQQ
-64 KIQYASRRAQEAL
+64 KIQYASHRAQEAL
-77 TYVSDDMPV
+77 DYVSVEMPV
-86 GIITWDDDY
+86 GIITWDDNN
-95 TFSWT
+95 TFTWT

-108 RNLTKEDQQDMINEL
+108 QQLTKDDQQDMINEL

-134 KIGTI
+134 KIDNI
-139 LYHFELNQEKRVV
+139 LYHFDLNLEKRVV

-188 RDDKEISN
+188 RDDKEVSN

-210 SYHIFYKR
+210 SYRIFYKR
-218 VNPERFFIFARY
+218 VNAERFFLFGRY

-245 HIRTSAEKQD
+245 HIRVSAEKQD
-255 MLITV
+255 MLITI
-260 SMGISYGTESVET
+260 SMGISYGSESLEV
-273 IGAEAQNNLDIALV
+273 IGDEAQNNLDIALV
-287 RGGDQVVVKNAQE
+287 RGGDQVVVKNAAE
-300 GQKPIFYGG
+300 GKKPVFYGG

-322 RAMSMALKKVF
+322 RAMSTALKNVF
-333 DRTGKVFVMGHRF
+333 NQTGNVFVMGHRF

-383 RCLKEIHKNGELED
+383 RCLEEIHQNGELEN
-397 LLIAPEAAKK
+397 LLISPEAAKK
-407 QRRSGDLLVMVD
+407 QRKAGDLLVMVD

-445 RGEEF
+445 RGDEF
-450 PEKSLLTYIESSA
+450 PDNSLLTYIESSA

-471 ELIQFESNERQRMSK
+471 ELIQFESNEQQKMSK
-486 MEASLLLAGIT
+486 MEATLLLAGIT
-497 VDTKNFAIRT
+497 VDTKNFAVRT

-548 SEYVKDDIVVATG
+548 SDYVRDDIVVATG
-561 TDEQEYDSVT
+561 TEDQKYDSVT

-586 AAFVIIRRTDGV
+586 AAFVIIKRTDGV

-607 TINVQI
+607 TINVQR
-613 VMEALGGGGHFT
+613 VMEVLGGGGHFT
-625 NAATQLTDSTIA
+625 NAATQLENSTIA
-637 EAKKQLLDV
+637 EAKQRLLEA

>member
-1 MKKNPQLKWSF
+1 MKKNLRIKGSF
-12 FLLCLLL
+12 FFFCLLL
-19 IQLAALFLLPIT
+19 IQLAAIFLLPFT
-31 FNVLTAGIVILID
+31 AVTAGIVILID
-44 LLLWIYTVVL
+44 LSLWMYMIVL
-54 RNRIEITNQQ
+54 RNRIEISNQQ
-64 KIQYASRRAQEAL
+64 KIQYASHRAQEAL
-77 TYVSDDMPV
+77 DYVSVEMPV
-86 GIITWDDDY
+86 GIITWDDNN
-95 TFSWT
+95 TFTWT

-108 RNLTKEDQQDMINEL
+108 QQLTKDDQQDMINEL
-123 LQRAEKGKSIY
+123 LQRAEKGKNIY
-134 KIGTI
+134 KIDNI
-139 LYHFELNQEKRVV
+139 LYHFDLNIEKRVV

-188 RDDKEISN
+188 RDDKEVSN

-210 SYHIFYKR
+210 SYRIFYKR
-218 VNPERFFIFARY
+218 VNAERFFLFGRY

-245 HIRTSAEKQD
+245 HIRVSAEKQD
-255 MLITV
+255 MLITI
-260 SMGISYGTESVET
+260 SMGISYGTESLEV
-273 IGAEAQNNLDIALV
+273 IGDEAQNNLDIALV
-287 RGGDQVVVKNAQE
+287 RGGDQVVVKNAAE
-300 GQKPIFYGG
+300 GKKPVFYGG

-322 RAMSMALKKVF
+322 RAMSTALKNVF
-333 DRTGKVFVMGHRF
+333 NQTGNVFVMGHRF

-383 RCLKEIHKNGELED
+383 RCLEEIHQNGELEN
-397 LLIAPEAAKK
+397 LLISPEAAMK
-407 QRRSGDLLVMVD
+407 QRKAGDLLVMVD

-445 RGEEF
+445 RGDEF
-450 PEKSLLTYIESSA
+450 PDNSLLTYIESSA

-471 ELIQFESNERQRMSK
+471 ELIQFESNEQQKMSK
-486 MEASLLLAGIT
+486 MEATLLLAGIT
-497 VDTKNFAIRT
+497 VDTKNFAVRT

-548 SEYVKDDIVVATG
+548 SDYVRDDIVVATG
-561 TDEQEYDSVT
+561 TEDQKYDSVT

-586 AAFVIIRRTDGV
+586 AAFVIIKRTDGV

-607 TINVQI
+607 TINVQR
-613 VMEALGGGGHFT
+613 VMEVLGGGGHFT
-625 NAATQLTDSTIA
+625 NAATQLENSTIA
-637 EAKKQLLDV
+637 EAKQRLLEA

>member
-1 MKKNPQLKWSF
+1 MKKNPSVKWSF
-12 FLLCLLL
+12 VFLCLLM
-19 IQLAALFLLPIT
+19 IQLIAIFVLPFT
-31 FNVLTAGIVILID
+31 FITAGIVIIID
-44 LLLWIYTVVL
+44 LLLWIYTIIL
-54 RNRIEITNQQ
+54 RNRIEVTNQQ
-64 KIQYASRRAQEAL
+64 TIQYASRHAEEAL
-77 TYVSDDMPV
+77 DYVSEDMPV
-86 GIITWDDDY
+86 GIITLDESNMF
-95 TFSWT
+95 TWT

-108 RNLTKEDQQDMINEL
+108 QQLTKADQQDMINEL

-134 KIGTI
+134 KIGNI
-139 LYHFELNQEKRVV
+139 LYHFDLNKEKRVV

-158 KEYTLENKEK
+158 KEYVLENKEK
-168 QQQAV
+168 LQQAV

-210 SYHIFYKR
+210 SYRIFYKR
-218 VNPERFFIFARY
+218 VNAERFFFFARY

-245 HIRTSAEKQD
+245 HIRVSAEKQD
-255 MLITV
+255 MLITI
-260 SMGISYGTESVET
+260 SMGISYGMET
-273 IGAEAQNNLDIALV
+273 LEVIGDEAQNNLDIALV
-287 RGGDQVVVKNAQE
+287 RGGDQVVVKNAAE
-300 GQKPIFYGG
+300 DQKSIFYGG

-322 RAMSMALKKVF
+322 RAMSTALKNVF
-333 DRTGKVFVMGHRF
+333 NQTGNVFVMGHRF

-368 VRIVI
+368 VQIVI

-383 RCLKEIHKNGELED
+383 RCLEEIHKNGELED
-397 LLIAPEAAKK
+397 LLISPDSAKK
-407 QRRSGDLLVMVD
+407 QRKPGDLLVMVD
-419 YHRPSLSIDQELYE
+419 YHRPSLSIDQELYD

-471 ELIQFESNERQRMSK
+471 ELIQFESNERQKMSK
-486 MEASLLLAGIT
+486 MTATLLLAGIT
-497 VDTKNFAIRT
+497 VDTKNFAVRT

-548 SEYVKDDIVVATG
+548 SDYVRDDIVVATG
-561 TDEQEYDSVT
+561 TDNQEYDSVT

-586 AAFVIIRRTDGV
+586 AAFVIIKRTDGV

-607 TINVQI
+607 TINVQT

-625 NAATQLTDSTIA
+625 NAATQLDGSTIA
-637 EAKKQLLDV
+637 EAKKQLLDA

>member
-1 MKKNPQLKWSF
+1 MEKNLRIKGSF

-19 IQLAALFLLPIT
+19 IQLAAIFLFPFT
-31 FNVLTAGIVILID
+31 FFTAGIVILID
-44 LLLWIYTVVL
+44 LLLLVSMIVL
-54 RNRIEITNQQ
+54 QKRIEISNQK

-77 TYVSDDMPV
+77 AYVSDDMPV
-86 GIITWDDDY
+86 GIITWDESNSF
-95 TFSWT
+95 TWT

-108 RNLTKEDQQDMINEL
+108 QHLSKDDQQDMVNEL
-123 LQRAEKGKSIY
+123 LQRADKGKSIY
-134 KIGTI
+134 KIGNV
-139 LYHFELNQEKRVV
+139 LYHFDLNREKRVA
-152 YLIDVT
+152 YLIDIT
-158 KEYTLENKEK
+158 KEYALENKEK

-210 SYHIFYKR
+210 SYRIFYKR
-218 VNPERFFIFARY
+218 VNAERFFIFARY

-245 HIRTSAEKQD
+245 HIRVSAEKQD
-255 MLITV
+255 LLITV
-260 SMGISYGTESVET
+260 SMGISYGTESLEV
-273 IGAEAQNNLDIALV
+273 IGDEAQNNLDIALV
-287 RGGDQVVVKNAQE
+287 RGGDQVVVKNAAE
-300 GQKPIFYGG
+300 DQKPVFYGG
-309 NSASAAKR
+309 KSASAAKR

-322 RAMSMALKKVF
+322 RAMSTALKNVF
-333 DRTGKVFVMGHRF
+333 NQTGNVFVMGHRF

-383 RCLKEIHKNGELED
+383 RCLEEIHQNGELED
-397 LLIAPEAAKK
+397 LLISPEAAKK
-407 QRRSGDLLVMVD
+407 QRKAGDLLVMVD

-471 ELIQFESNERQRMSK
+471 ELIQFESNEHQKMSK
-486 MEASLLLAGIT
+486 MEATLLLAGIT
-497 VDTKNFAIRT
+497 VDTKNFAVRT

-586 AAFVIIRRTDGV
+586 AAFVIIKRVDGV

-607 TINVQI
+607 TINVQT

-625 NAATQLTDSTIA
+625 NAATQLKNSTIA
-637 EAKKQLLDV
+637 EAKKQLLEA
-646 INKQLTE
+646 INEQLME

>member
-1 MKKNPQLKWSF
+1 MKKNLRIKGSF
-12 FLLCLLL
+12 FFFCLLL
-19 IQLAALFLLPIT
+19 IQLAAIFLLPFT
-31 FNVLTAGIVILID
+31 AVTAGIVILID
-44 LLLWIYTVVL
+44 LSLWMYMIVL
-54 RNRIEITNQQ
+54 RNRIEISNQQ
-64 KIQYASRRAQEAL
+64 KIQYASHRAQEAL
-77 TYVSDDMPV
+77 DYVSVEMPV
-86 GIITWDDDY
+86 GIITWDDKN
-95 TFSWT
+95 TFTWT

-108 RNLTKEDQQDMINEL
+108 QQLTKDDQQDMINEL
-123 LQRAEKGKSIY
+123 LQRAEKGKNIY
-134 KIGTI
+134 KIDNI
-139 LYHFELNQEKRVV
+139 LYHFDLNLEKRVV

-188 RDDKEISN
+188 RDDKEVSN

-210 SYHIFYKR
+210 SYRIFYKR
-218 VNPERFFIFARY
+218 VNAERFFLFGRY

-245 HIRTSAEKQD
+245 HIRVSAEKQD
-255 MLITV
+255 MLITI
-260 SMGISYGTESVET
+260 SMGISYGTESLEV
-273 IGAEAQNNLDIALV
+273 IGDEAQNNLDIALV
-287 RGGDQVVVKNAQE
+287 RGGDQVVVKNAAE
-300 GQKPIFYGG
+300 GKKPVFYGG

-322 RAMSMALKKVF
+322 RAMSTALKNVF
-333 DRTGKVFVMGHRF
+333 NQTGNVFVMGHRF

-383 RCLKEIHKNGELED
+383 RCLEEIHQNGELEN
-397 LLIAPEAAKK
+397 LLISPEAAKK
-407 QRRSGDLLVMVD
+407 QRKAGDLLVMVD

-445 RGEEF
+445 RGDEF
-450 PEKSLLTYIESSA
+450 PDNSLLTYIESSA

-471 ELIQFESNERQRMSK
+471 ELIQFESNEQQKMSK
-486 MEASLLLAGIT
+486 MEATLLLAGIT
-497 VDTKNFAIRT
+497 VDTKNFAVRT

-548 SEYVKDDIVVATG
+548 SDYVRDDIVVATG
-561 TDEQEYDSVT
+561 TEDQKYDSVT

-586 AAFVIIRRTDGV
+586 AAFVIIKRTDGV

-607 TINVQI
+607 TINVQR
-613 VMEALGGGGHFT
+613 VMEVLGGGGHFT
-625 NAATQLTDSTIA
+625 NAATQLENSTIA
-637 EAKKQLLDV
+637 EAKQRLLEA

>member
-1 MKKNPQLKWSF
+1 MKNKPQIKWSF
-12 FLLCLLL
+12 FFLCLLL
-19 IQLAALFLLPIT
+19 IQLAAIFLLPFTI
-31 FNVLTAGIVILID
+31 LTAGIVILID
-44 LLLWIYTVVL
+44 LLLWIYTVFL
-54 RNRIEITNQQ
+54 RNRIEISNQQ
-64 KIQYASRRAQEAL
+64 KIQYASHRAQEAL
-77 TYVSDDMPV
+77 DYVSEDMPV
-86 GIITWDDDY
+86 GIITWDENN
-95 TFSWT
+95 TFIWT
-100 NPAITESV
+100 NPAITKSV
-108 RNLTKEDQQDMINEL
+108 QDLTKEDQQDMVNEL

-134 KIGTI
+134 KIGDI
-139 LYHFELNQEKRVV
+139 LYHFDLNHEKRVV
-152 YLIDVT
+152 YLIDIT
-158 KEYTLENKEK
+158 KEYALENKEK

-210 SYHIFYKR
+210 SYQIFYKR
-218 VNPERFFIFARY
+218 VNAERFFLFARY
-230 DDLEKMIENNFDLLE
+230 DDLEKMIENNFNLLE
-245 HIRTSAEKQD
+245 HIRVSAEKQE

-260 SMGISYGTESVET
+260 SMGISYGTESLEV
-273 IGAEAQNNLDIALV
+273 IGDEAQNNLDIALV
-287 RGGDQVVVKNAQE
+287 RGGDQVVVKNAGE
-300 GQKPIFYGG
+300 GNKPVFYGG

-322 RAMSMALKKVF
+322 RAMSTALKNVF
-333 DRTGKVFVMGHRF
+333 NQTGNVFVMGHRF

-360 LARYHDKK
+360 LARYHDKN
-368 VRIVI
+368 VQIVI

-383 RCLKEIHKNGELED
+383 RCLEEIHQNGDLED
-397 LLIAPEAAKK
+397 LLISPEMAKK
-407 QRRSGDLLVMVD
+407 QRKPGDLLVMVD

-471 ELIQFESNERQRMSK
+471 ELIQFESNERQKMSK
-486 MEASLLLAGIT
+486 MTATLLLAGIT
-497 VDTKNFAIRT
+497 VDTKNFAVRT

-548 SEYVKDDIVVATG
+548 SDYVRDDIVIATG
-561 TDEQEYDSVT
+561 TDTQEYDSVT

-586 AAFVIIRRTDGV
+586 AAFVIIKRTDGV

-625 NAATQLTDSTIA
+625 NAATQLKDSSIA
-637 EAKKQLLDV
+637 EAKEQLLEA

>member
-1 MKKNPQLKWSF
+1 MKKNPRLKWSF
-12 FLLCLLL
+12 LLFCLLL
-19 IQLAALFLLPIT
+19 IQLTAIFLLPFT
-31 FNVLTAGIVILID
+31 VWTAAIVIIID
-44 LLLWIYTVVL
+44 LLLWVYTIAL
-54 RNRIEITNQQ
+54 RNRIELTNQQ
-64 KIQYASRRAQEAL
+64 KIQYASSKAQEAMD
-77 TYVSDDMPV
+77 YVSVDMPV
-86 GIITWDDDY
+86 GIIAWDESQNFTWM
-95 TFSWT
+95 
-100 NPAITESV
+100 NPAITEKVQHLSQA
-108 RNLTKEDQQDMINEL
+108 DQQDMVNEL

-134 KIGTI
+134 KINDI
-139 LYHFELNQEKRVV
+139 LYHFELDKEKRVV
-152 YLIDVT
+152 YLIDIT
-158 KEYTLENKEK
+158 KEYVLENKEK

-188 RDDKEISN
+188 RDDKEVSN

-210 SYHIFYKR
+210 SYRIFYKR
-218 VNPERFFIFARY
+218 VNAERFFIFARY

-245 HIRTSAEKQD
+245 HIRVSAEKQD

-260 SMGISYGTESVET
+260 SMGISYGAESLEV
-273 IGAEAQNNLDIALV
+273 IGDEAQSNLDIALV
-287 RGGDQVVVKNAQE
+287 RGGDQVVVKNAAE
-300 GQKPIFYGG
+300 GQKPVFYGG

-322 RAMSMALKKVF
+322 RAMSTALKNVF
-333 DRTGKVFVMGHRF
+333 NQTGNVFVMGHRF

-383 RCLKEIHKNGELED
+383 RCLEEIHGNGELEE
-397 LLIAPEAAKK
+397 LLISPDAAKK
-407 QRRSGDLLVMVD
+407 SRKPGDLLVMVD

-450 PEKSLLTYIESSA
+450 PENSLLTYIESSA

-471 ELIQFESNERQRMSK
+471 ELIQFESNEGQRMSK
-486 MEASLLLAGIT
+486 MEATLLLAGIT
-497 VDTKNFAIRT
+497 VDTKNFAVRT

-548 SEYVKDDIVVATG
+548 SEYIRDDIVVATG
-561 TDEQEYDSVT
+561 TDNQEFDSVT
-571 AAKTADTLLSMVDIN
+571 AAKTADTLLSMADIN
-586 AAFVIIRRTDGV
+586 AAFVIIKRTDGV

-607 TINVQI
+607 TINVQV
-613 VMEALGGGGHFT
+613 VMEMLGGGGHFT
-625 NAATQLTDSTIA
+625 NAATQLSDSTIA
-637 EAKKQLLDV
+637 QAKEQLLEA

>member
-1 MKKNPQLKWSF
+1 MKRNPRMKWSF
-12 FLLCLLL
+12 FLFCILL
-19 IQLAALFLLPIT
+19 IQLAAIFVLPFSI
-31 FNVLTAGIVILID
+31 LSAAIVILID
-44 LLLWIYTVVL
+44 LLLWFYMIAL
-54 RNRIEITNQQ
+54 RKQTEITNQQ
-64 KIQYASRRAQEAL
+64 KIRDASRYAEEAL
-77 TYVSDDMPV
+77 EYVSDDMPV
-86 GIITWDDDY
+86 GIITWDDDN
-95 TFSWT
+95 TFIWS
-100 NPAITESV
+100 NPAITEKIQH
-108 RNLTKEDQQDMINEL
+108 LTKEDQQDMVNEL

-134 KIGTI
+134 KIDNI
-139 LYHFELNQEKRVV
+139 LYHFDLNKERRVV
-152 YLIDVT
+152 YLIDIT
-158 KEYTLENKEK
+158 KEYALENKEK

-188 RDDKEISN
+188 RDDKEVSN

-210 SYHIFYKR
+210 SYRIFYKR
-218 VNPERFFIFARY
+218 VNEERFFLFARY

-245 HIRTSAEKQD
+245 HIRVSAEKQD

-260 SMGISYGTESVET
+260 SMGISYGTESLEV
-273 IGAEAQNNLDIALV
+273 IGDEAQNNLDIALV
-287 RGGDQVVVKNAQE
+287 RGGDQVVVKNAGE
-300 GQKPIFYGG
+300 GQKPVFYGG

-322 RAMSMALKKVF
+322 RAMSTALKNVF
-333 DRTGKVFVMGHRF
+333 NQTGNVFVMGHRF

-373 NEEETIPDVE
+373 NEDETIPDVE
-383 RCLKEIHKNGELED
+383 RCLTEIHKNGELED
-397 LLIAPEAAKK
+397 LLISPDAAKR
-407 QRRSGDLLVMVD
+407 QRKAGDLLVMVD
-419 YHRPSLSIDQELYE
+419 YHRPSLSIDQDLYE

-450 PEKSLLTYIESSA
+450 PGKSLLTYIESSA

-486 MEASLLLAGIT
+486 MAATLLLAGIT
-497 VDTKNFAIRT
+497 VDTKNFAVRT

-548 SEYVKDDIVVATG
+548 SDYVREDIVVATG
-561 TDEQEYDSVT
+561 TDDHEYDSVT

-586 AAFVIIRRTDGV
+586 AAFVIIKRTDGV

-607 TINVQI
+607 TINVQT

-625 NAATQLTDSTIA
+625 NAATQLSNSTIA
-637 EAKKQLLDV
+637 EAKEQLLDA

>member
-1 MKKNPQLKWSF
+1 MKKNPRIARSF
-12 FLLCLLL
+12 WVLCLFL
-19 IQLAALFLLPIT
+19 IQI
-31 FNVLTAGIVILID
+31 VVILLFPFSNLVTVLIIISLD
-44 LLLWIYTVVL
+44 ILLWIYLVYL
-54 RNRIEITNQQ
+54 YNQIKLTNQQ
-64 KIQYASRRAQEAL
+64 KIKYASRRAEEVL
-77 TYVSDDMPV
+77 SYVSADMPI
-86 GIITWDDDY
+86 GIITWDEAAN
-95 TFSWT
+95 FVWT
-100 NPAITESV
+100 NPAITESIQHLSV
-108 RNLTKEDQQDMINEL
+108 ADQQDMINEL
-123 LQRAEKGKSIY
+123 LQRAEKGRSIY
-134 KIGTI
+134 KINDT
-139 LYHFELNQEKRVV
+139 LYHFEINTAKRIV
-152 YLIDVT
+152 YLIDIT
-158 KEYTLENKEK
+158 KEYVLENREK

-173 VGILSVDNYDDVIDR
+173 VGILSVDNYDDVVDR

-210 SYHIFYKR
+210 SYRVFYKR
-218 VNPERFFIFARY
+218 VNAERFFIFARY

-245 HIRTSAEKQD
+245 HIRVSAEKQD
-255 MLITV
+255 MLITI
-260 SMGISYGTESVET
+260 SMGISYGTESLEI
-273 IGAEAQNNLDIALV
+273 IGDEAQNNLDIALV
-287 RGGDQVVVKNAQE
+287 RGGDQVVVKNAAE
-300 GQKPIFYGG
+300 GNKPVFYGG

-322 RAMSMALKKVF
+322 RAMSTALKNVF
-333 DRTGKVFVMGHRF
+333 NQTGNVYVMGHRF

-383 RCLKEIHKNGELED
+383 RCLTEIHKNGELED
-397 LLIAPEAAKK
+397 LLISPEAAKR
-407 QRRSGDLLVMVD
+407 QRKSGDLLVMVD

-497 VDTKNFAIRT
+497 VDTKNFAVRT
-507 TARTFDV
+507 TSRTFDV

-548 SEYVKDDIVVATG
+548 SEYVRKDIVVATG
-561 TDEQEYDSVT
+561 TDRQKYDSVT

-586 AAFVIIRRTDGV
+586 AAFVIIKRTDGV
-598 IAISARSSG
+598 IAISARSTG
-607 TINVQI
+607 TINVQV

-625 NAATQLTDSTIA
+625 NAATQLSDSTIA
-637 EAKKQLLDV
+637 EAKEQLLNA
-646 INKQLTE
+646 INKQLM
-653 GTEE
+653 EEIEE

>member
-1 MKKNPQLKWSF
+1 MKKNPRLKWSF
-12 FLLCLLL
+12 LLFCLLL
-19 IQLAALFLLPIT
+19 IQLTAIFLLPFT
-31 FNVLTAGIVILID
+31 VWTAAIVIIID
-44 LLLWIYTVVL
+44 LLLWVYTIAL
-54 RNRIEITNQQ
+54 RNRIELTNQQ
-64 KIQYASRRAQEAL
+64 KIQYASSKAQEAMD
-77 TYVSDDMPV
+77 YVSVDMPV
-86 GIITWDDDY
+86 GIIAWDESQNFTWM
-95 TFSWT
+95 
-100 NPAITESV
+100 NPAITEKVQHLSQA
-108 RNLTKEDQQDMINEL
+108 DQQDMVNEL

-134 KIGTI
+134 KINDI
-139 LYHFELNQEKRVV
+139 LYHFELDKEKRVV
-152 YLIDVT
+152 YLIDIT
-158 KEYTLENKEK
+158 KEYVLENKEK

-188 RDDKEISN
+188 RDDKEVSN

-210 SYHIFYKR
+210 SYRVFYKR
-218 VNPERFFIFARY
+218 VNAERFFIFARY

-245 HIRTSAEKQD
+245 HIRVSAEKQD

-260 SMGISYGTESVET
+260 SMGISYGAESLEV
-273 IGAEAQNNLDIALV
+273 IGDEAQSNLDIALV
-287 RGGDQVVVKNAQE
+287 RGGDQVVVKNAAE
-300 GQKPIFYGG
+300 GQKPVFYGG

-322 RAMSMALKKVF
+322 RAMSTALKNVF
-333 DRTGKVFVMGHRF
+333 NQTGNVFVMGHRF

-383 RCLKEIHKNGELED
+383 RCLEEIHGNGELEE
-397 LLIAPEAAKK
+397 LLISPDAAKK
-407 QRRSGDLLVMVD
+407 SRKPGDLLVMVD

-450 PEKSLLTYIESSA
+450 PENSLLTYIESSA

-471 ELIQFESNERQRMSK
+471 ELIQFESNEGQRMSK
-486 MEASLLLAGIT
+486 MEATLLLAGIT
-497 VDTKNFAIRT
+497 VDTKNFAVRT

-548 SEYVKDDIVVATG
+548 SEYIRDDIVVATG
-561 TDEQEYDSVT
+561 TDNQEFDSVT
-571 AAKTADTLLSMVDIN
+571 AAKTADTLLSMADIN
-586 AAFVIIRRTDGV
+586 AAFVIIKRTDGV

-607 TINVQI
+607 TINVQV
-613 VMEALGGGGHFT
+613 VMEMLGGGGHFT
-625 NAATQLTDSTIA
+625 NAATQLSDSTIA
-637 EAKKQLLDV
+637 QAKEQLLEA

>member
-1 MKKNPQLKWSF
+1 MKKNLRIKGSF
-12 FLLCLLL
+12 FFFCLLL
-19 IQLAALFLLPIT
+19 IQLAAIFLLPFT
-31 FNVLTAGIVILID
+31 AVTAGIVILID
-44 LLLWIYTVVL
+44 LSLWMYMIVL
-54 RNRIEITNQQ
+54 RNRVEISNQQ
-64 KIQYASRRAQEAL
+64 KIQYASHRAQEAL
-77 TYVSDDMPV
+77 DYVSVEMPV
-86 GIITWDDDY
+86 GIITWDDNN
-95 TFSWT
+95 TFTWT

-108 RNLTKEDQQDMINEL
+108 QQLTKDDQQDMINEL
-123 LQRAEKGKSIY
+123 LQRAEKGKNIY
-134 KIGTI
+134 KIDNI
-139 LYHFELNQEKRVV
+139 LYHFDLNLEKRIV

-188 RDDKEISN
+188 RDDKEVSN

-210 SYHIFYKR
+210 SYRIFYKR
-218 VNPERFFIFARY
+218 VNAERFFLFGRY

-245 HIRTSAEKQD
+245 HIRVSAEKQD
-255 MLITV
+255 MLITI
-260 SMGISYGTESVET
+260 SMGISYGTESLEV
-273 IGAEAQNNLDIALV
+273 IGDEAQNNLDIALV
-287 RGGDQVVVKNAQE
+287 RGGDQVVVKNAAE
-300 GQKPIFYGG
+300 GKKPVFYGG

-322 RAMSMALKKVF
+322 RAMSTALKNVF
-333 DRTGKVFVMGHRF
+333 NQTGNVFVMGHRF

-383 RCLKEIHKNGELED
+383 RCLEEIHQNGELEN
-397 LLIAPEAAKK
+397 LLISPEAAMK
-407 QRRSGDLLVMVD
+407 QRKAGDLLVMVD

-445 RGEEF
+445 RGDEF
-450 PEKSLLTYIESSA
+450 PDNSLLTYIESSA

-471 ELIQFESNERQRMSK
+471 ELIQFESNEQQKMSK
-486 MEASLLLAGIT
+486 MEATLLLAGIT
-497 VDTKNFAIRT
+497 VDTKNFAVRT

-548 SEYVKDDIVVATG
+548 SDYVRDDIVVATG
-561 TDEQEYDSVT
+561 TEDQKYDSVT

-586 AAFVIIRRTDGV
+586 AAFVIIKRTDGV

-607 TINVQI
+607 TINVQR
-613 VMEALGGGGHFT
+613 VMEILGGGGHFT
-625 NAATQLTDSTIA
+625 NAATQLENSTIA
-637 EAKKQLLDV
+637 EAKQRLLEA

>member
-1 MKKNPQLKWSF
+1 MKKNPRLKWSF
-12 FLLCLLL
+12 LLFCLLL
-19 IQLAALFLLPIT
+19 IQLTAIFLLPFT
-31 FNVLTAGIVILID
+31 VWTAAIVIIID
-44 LLLWIYTVVL
+44 LLLWVYTIAL
-54 RNRIEITNQQ
+54 RNRIELTNQQ
-64 KIQYASRRAQEAL
+64 KIQYASSKAQEAMD
-77 TYVSDDMPV
+77 YVSVDMPV
-86 GIITWDDDY
+86 GIIAWDESQNFTWM
-95 TFSWT
+95 
-100 NPAITESV
+100 NPAITEKVQHLSQA
-108 RNLTKEDQQDMINEL
+108 DQQDMVNEL

-134 KIGTI
+134 KINDI
-139 LYHFELNQEKRVV
+139 LYHFELDKEKRVV
-152 YLIDVT
+152 YLIDIT
-158 KEYTLENKEK
+158 KEYVLENKEK

-188 RDDKEISN
+188 RDDKEVSN

-210 SYHIFYKR
+210 SYRIFYKR
-218 VNPERFFIFARY
+218 VNAERFFIFARY

-245 HIRTSAEKQD
+245 HIRVSAEKQD

-260 SMGISYGTESVET
+260 SMGISYGAESLEV
-273 IGAEAQNNLDIALV
+273 IGDEAQSNLDIALV
-287 RGGDQVVVKNAQE
+287 RGGDQVVVKNAAE
-300 GQKPIFYGG
+300 DQKPVFYGG

-322 RAMSMALKKVF
+322 RAMSTALKNVF
-333 DRTGKVFVMGHRF
+333 NQTGNVFVMGHRF

-383 RCLKEIHKNGELED
+383 RCLEEIHGNGELEE
-397 LLIAPEAAKK
+397 LLISPDAAKK
-407 QRRSGDLLVMVD
+407 SRKPGDLLVMVD

-450 PEKSLLTYIESSA
+450 PENSLLTYIESSA

-471 ELIQFESNERQRMSK
+471 ELIQFESNEGQRMSK
-486 MEASLLLAGIT
+486 MEATLLLAGIT
-497 VDTKNFAIRT
+497 VDTKNFAVRT

-548 SEYVKDDIVVATG
+548 SEYIRDDIVVATG
-561 TDEQEYDSVT
+561 TDNQEFDSVT
-571 AAKTADTLLSMVDIN
+571 AAKTADTLLSMADIN
-586 AAFVIIRRTDGV
+586 AAFVIIKRTDGV

-607 TINVQI
+607 TINVQV
-613 VMEALGGGGHFT
+613 VMEMLGGGGHFT
-625 NAATQLTDSTIA
+625 NAATQLSDSTIA
-637 EAKKQLLDV
+637 QAKEQLLEA

>member
-1 MKKNPQLKWSF
+1 MKKNLRIKGSF
-12 FLLCLLL
+12 FFFCLLL
-19 IQLAALFLLPIT
+19 IQLAAIFLLPFT
-31 FNVLTAGIVILID
+31 AVTAGIVILID
-44 LLLWIYTVVL
+44 LSLWMYTIVL
-54 RNRIEITNQQ
+54 RNRIEISNQQ
-64 KIQYASRRAQEAL
+64 KIQYASHRAQEAL
-77 TYVSDDMPV
+77 DYVSVEMPV
-86 GIITWDDDY
+86 GIITWDDNN
-95 TFSWT
+95 TFTWT

-108 RNLTKEDQQDMINEL
+108 QQLTKDDQQDMINEL
-123 LQRAEKGKSIY
+123 LQRAEKGKNIY
-134 KIGTI
+134 KIDNI
-139 LYHFELNQEKRVV
+139 LYHFDLNLEKRVV

-188 RDDKEISN
+188 RDDKEVSN

-210 SYHIFYKR
+210 SYRIFYKR
-218 VNPERFFIFARY
+218 VNAERFFLFGRY
-230 DDLEKMIENNFDLLE
+230 ADLEKMIENNFDLLE
-245 HIRTSAEKQD
+245 HIRVSAEKQD
-255 MLITV
+255 MLITI
-260 SMGISYGTESVET
+260 SMGISYGSESLEV
-273 IGAEAQNNLDIALV
+273 IGDEAQNNLDIALV
-287 RGGDQVVVKNAQE
+287 RGGDQVVVKNAAE
-300 GQKPIFYGG
+300 GKKPVFYGG

-322 RAMSMALKKVF
+322 RAMSTALKNVF
-333 DRTGKVFVMGHRF
+333 NQTGNVFVMGHRF

-383 RCLKEIHKNGELED
+383 RCLEEIHQNGELEN
-397 LLIAPEAAKK
+397 LLISPEAAMK
-407 QRRSGDLLVMVD
+407 QRKAGDLLVMVD

-445 RGEEF
+445 RGDEF
-450 PEKSLLTYIESSA
+450 PDNSLLTYIESSA

-471 ELIQFESNERQRMSK
+471 ELIQFESNEQQKMSK
-486 MEASLLLAGIT
+486 MEATLLLAGIT
-497 VDTKNFAIRT
+497 VDTKNFAVRT

-548 SEYVKDDIVVATG
+548 SDYVRDDIVVATG
-561 TDEQEYDSVT
+561 TEDQKYDSVT

-586 AAFVIIRRTDGV
+586 AAFVIIKRTDGV

-607 TINVQI
+607 TINVQR
-613 VMEALGGGGHFT
+613 VMEVLGGGGHFT
-625 NAATQLTDSTIA
+625 NAATQLENSTIA
-637 EAKKQLLDV
+637 EAKQRLLEA

>member
-1 MKKNPQLKWSF
+1 MEKNLRIKGSF

-19 IQLAALFLLPIT
+19 IQLAAIFLFPFT
-31 FNVLTAGIVILID
+31 FFTAGIVILID
-44 LLLWIYTVVL
+44 LLLLVSMIVL
-54 RNRIEITNQQ
+54 QKRIEISNQK

-77 TYVSDDMPV
+77 AYVSDDMPV
-86 GIITWDDDY
+86 GIITWDESNSF
-95 TFSWT
+95 TWT

-108 RNLTKEDQQDMINEL
+108 QHLSKDDQQDMVNEL
-123 LQRAEKGKSIY
+123 LQRADKGKSIY
-134 KIGTI
+134 KIGNV
-139 LYHFELNQEKRVV
+139 LYHFDLNREKRVA
-152 YLIDVT
+152 YLIDIT
-158 KEYTLENKEK
+158 KEYALENKEK

-210 SYHIFYKR
+210 SYRIFYKR
-218 VNPERFFIFARY
+218 VNAERFFIFARY

-245 HIRTSAEKQD
+245 HIRVSAGKQD

-260 SMGISYGTESVET
+260 SMGISYGTESLEV
-273 IGAEAQNNLDIALV
+273 IGDEAQNNLDIALV
-287 RGGDQVVVKNAQE
+287 RGGDQVVVKNAAE
-300 GQKPIFYGG
+300 DQKPVFYGG
-309 NSASAAKR
+309 KSASAAKR

-322 RAMSMALKKVF
+322 RAMSTALKNVF
-333 DRTGKVFVMGHRF
+333 NQTGNVFVMGHRF

-383 RCLKEIHKNGELED
+383 RCLEEIHQNGELED
-397 LLIAPEAAKK
+397 LLISPEAAKK
-407 QRRSGDLLVMVD
+407 QRKAGDLLVMVD

-471 ELIQFESNERQRMSK
+471 ELIQFESNEHQKMSK
-486 MEASLLLAGIT
+486 MEATLLLAGIT
-497 VDTKNFAIRT
+497 VDTKNFAVRT

-586 AAFVIIRRTDGV
+586 AAFVIIKRVDGV

-607 TINVQI
+607 TINVQT

-625 NAATQLTDSTIA
+625 NAATQLKNSTIA
-637 EAKKQLLDV
+637 EAKKQLLEA
-646 INKQLTE
+646 INEQLME

>member
-1 MKKNPQLKWSF
+1 MKKNLRIKGSF
-12 FLLCLLL
+12 FFSCLLL
-19 IQLAALFLLPIT
+19 IQLAAIFLLPFT
-31 FNVLTAGIVILID
+31 AVTAGIVILID
-44 LLLWIYTVVL
+44 LSLWMYMIVL
-54 RNRIEITNQQ
+54 RNRIEISNQQ
-64 KIQYASRRAQEAL
+64 KIQYASHRAQEAL
-77 TYVSDDMPV
+77 DYVSVEMPV
-86 GIITWDDDY
+86 GIITWDDNN
-95 TFSWT
+95 TFTWT

-108 RNLTKEDQQDMINEL
+108 QQLTKDDQQDMINEL
-123 LQRAEKGKSIY
+123 LQRAEKGKNIY
-134 KIGTI
+134 KIDNI
-139 LYHFELNQEKRVV
+139 LYHFELNLEKRVV

-188 RDDKEISN
+188 RDDKEVSN

-210 SYHIFYKR
+210 SYRIFYKR
-218 VNPERFFIFARY
+218 VNAERFFLFGRY

-245 HIRTSAEKQD
+245 HIRVSAEKQD
-255 MLITV
+255 MLITI
-260 SMGISYGTESVET
+260 SMGISYGSESLEV
-273 IGAEAQNNLDIALV
+273 IGDEAQNNLDIALV
-287 RGGDQVVVKNAQE
+287 RGGDQVVVKNASE
-300 GQKPIFYGG
+300 GKKPVFYGG

-322 RAMSMALKKVF
+322 RAMSTALKNVF
-333 DRTGKVFVMGHRF
+333 NQTGNVFVMGHRF

-383 RCLKEIHKNGELED
+383 RCLEEIHQNGELEN
-397 LLIAPEAAKK
+397 LLISPEAAMK
-407 QRRSGDLLVMVD
+407 QRKAGDLLVMVD

-445 RGEEF
+445 RGDEF
-450 PEKSLLTYIESSA
+450 PDNSLLTYIESSA

-471 ELIQFESNERQRMSK
+471 ELIQFESNEQQKMSK
-486 MEASLLLAGIT
+486 MEATLLLAGIT
-497 VDTKNFAIRT
+497 VDTKNFAVRT

-548 SEYVKDDIVVATG
+548 SDYVRDDIVVATG
-561 TDEQEYDSVT
+561 TEDQKYDSVT

-586 AAFVIIRRTDGV
+586 AAFVIIKRTDGV

-607 TINVQI
+607 TINVQR
-613 VMEALGGGGHFT
+613 VMEVLGGGGHFT
-625 NAATQLTDSTIA
+625 NAATQLENSTIA
-637 EAKKQLLDV
+637 EAKQRLLEA

>member
-1 MKKNPQLKWSF
+1 MKKNPRLKWSF
-12 FLLCLLL
+12 LLFCLLL
-19 IQLAALFLLPIT
+19 IQLTAIFLLPFT
-31 FNVLTAGIVILID
+31 VWTAAIVIIID
-44 LLLWIYTVVL
+44 LLLWVYTIAL
-54 RNRIEITNQQ
+54 RNRIELTNQQ
-64 KIQYASRRAQEAL
+64 KIQYASSKAQEAMD
-77 TYVSDDMPV
+77 YVSVDMPV
-86 GIITWDDDY
+86 GIIAWDESQNFTWM
-95 TFSWT
+95 
-100 NPAITESV
+100 NPAITEKVQHLSQA
-108 RNLTKEDQQDMINEL
+108 DQQDMVNEL

-134 KIGTI
+134 KINDI
-139 LYHFELNQEKRVV
+139 LYHFELDKEKRVV
-152 YLIDVT
+152 YLIDIT
-158 KEYTLENKEK
+158 KEYVLENKEK

-188 RDDKEISN
+188 RDDKEVSN

-210 SYHIFYKR
+210 SYRIFYKR
-218 VNPERFFIFARY
+218 VNAERFFIFARY

-245 HIRTSAEKQD
+245 HIRVSAEKQD

-260 SMGISYGTESVET
+260 SMGISYGAESLEV
-273 IGAEAQNNLDIALV
+273 IGDEAQSNLDIALV
-287 RGGDQVVVKNAQE
+287 RGGDQVVVKNAAE
-300 GQKPIFYGG
+300 DQKPVFYGG

-322 RAMSMALKKVF
+322 RAMSTALKNVF
-333 DRTGKVFVMGHRF
+333 NQTGNVFVMGHRF

-383 RCLKEIHKNGELED
+383 RCLEEIHENGELEE
-397 LLIAPEAAKK
+397 LLISPDAAKK
-407 QRRSGDLLVMVD
+407 SRKPGDLLVMVD

-450 PEKSLLTYIESSA
+450 PENSLLTYIESSA

-471 ELIQFESNERQRMSK
+471 ELIQFESNEGQRMSK
-486 MEASLLLAGIT
+486 MEATLLLAGIT
-497 VDTKNFAIRT
+497 VDTKNFAVRT

-548 SEYVKDDIVVATG
+548 SEYIRDDIVVATG
-561 TDEQEYDSVT
+561 TDNQEFDSVT
-571 AAKTADTLLSMVDIN
+571 AAKTADTLLSMADIN
-586 AAFVIIRRTDGV
+586 AAFVIIKRTDGV

-607 TINVQI
+607 TINVQV
-613 VMEALGGGGHFT
+613 VMEMLGGGGHFT
-625 NAATQLTDSTIA
+625 NAATQLSDSTIA
-637 EAKKQLLDV
+637 QAKEQLLEA

>member
-1 MKKNPQLKWSF
+1 MKKNLRIKGSF
-12 FLLCLLL
+12 FFFCLLL
-19 IQLAALFLLPIT
+19 IQLAAIFLLPFT
-31 FNVLTAGIVILID
+31 AVTAGIVILID
-44 LLLWIYTVVL
+44 LSLWMYMIAL
-54 RNRIEITNQQ
+54 RNRIEISNQQ
-64 KIQYASRRAQEAL
+64 KIQYASHRAQEAL
-77 TYVSDDMPV
+77 DYVSVEMPV
-86 GIITWDDDY
+86 GIITWDDNN
-95 TFSWT
+95 TFTWT

-108 RNLTKEDQQDMINEL
+108 QQLTKDDQQDMINEL
-123 LQRAEKGKSIY
+123 LQRAEKGKNIY
-134 KIGTI
+134 KIDNI
-139 LYHFELNQEKRVV
+139 LYHFDLNLEKRVV

-188 RDDKEISN
+188 RDDKEVSN

-210 SYHIFYKR
+210 SYRIFYKR
-218 VNPERFFIFARY
+218 VNAERFFLFGRY

-245 HIRTSAEKQD
+245 HIRVSAEKQD
-255 MLITV
+255 MLITI
-260 SMGISYGTESVET
+260 SMGISYGSESLEV
-273 IGAEAQNNLDIALV
+273 IGDEAQNNLDIALV
-287 RGGDQVVVKNAQE
+287 RGGDQVVVKNAAE
-300 GQKPIFYGG
+300 GKKPVFYGG

-322 RAMSMALKKVF
+322 RAMSTALKNVF
-333 DRTGKVFVMGHRF
+333 NQTGNVFVMGHRF

-383 RCLKEIHKNGELED
+383 RCLEEIHQNGELEN
-397 LLIAPEAAKK
+397 LLISPEAAMK
-407 QRRSGDLLVMVD
+407 QRKAGDLLVMVD

-445 RGEEF
+445 RGDEF
-450 PEKSLLTYIESSA
+450 PDNSLLTYIESSA

-471 ELIQFESNERQRMSK
+471 ELIQFESNEQQKMSK
-486 MEASLLLAGIT
+486 MEATLLLAGIT
-497 VDTKNFAIRT
+497 VDTKNFAVRT

-548 SEYVKDDIVVATG
+548 SDYVRDDIVVATG
-561 TDEQEYDSVT
+561 TEDQKYDSVT

-586 AAFVIIRRTDGV
+586 AAFVIIKRTDGV

-607 TINVQI
+607 TINVQR
-613 VMEALGGGGHFT
+613 VMEVLGGGGHFT
-625 NAATQLTDSTIA
+625 NAATQLENSTIA
-637 EAKKQLLDV
+637 EAKQRLLEA

>member
-1 MKKNPQLKWSF
+1 MKKNLRIKGSF
-12 FLLCLLL
+12 FFFCLLL
-19 IQLAALFLLPIT
+19 IQLAAIFLLPFT
-31 FNVLTAGIVILID
+31 AVTAGIVILID
-44 LLLWIYTVVL
+44 LSLWMYMIVL
-54 RNRIEITNQQ
+54 RNRVEISNQQ
-64 KIQYASRRAQEAL
+64 KIQYASHRAQEAL
-77 TYVSDDMPV
+77 DYVSVEMPV
-86 GIITWDDDY
+86 GIITWDDNN
-95 TFSWT
+95 TFTWT

-108 RNLTKEDQQDMINEL
+108 QQLTKDDQQDMINEL
-123 LQRAEKGKSIY
+123 LQRAEKGKNIY
-134 KIGTI
+134 KIDNI
-139 LYHFELNQEKRVV
+139 LYHFDLNLEKRIV

-188 RDDKEISN
+188 RDDKEVSN

-210 SYHIFYKR
+210 SYRIFYKR
-218 VNPERFFIFARY
+218 VNAERFFLFGRY

-245 HIRTSAEKQD
+245 HIRVSAEKQD
-255 MLITV
+255 MLITI
-260 SMGISYGTESVET
+260 SMGISYGTESLEV
-273 IGAEAQNNLDIALV
+273 IGDEAQNNLDIALV
-287 RGGDQVVVKNAQE
+287 RGGDQVVVKNAAE
-300 GQKPIFYGG
+300 GKKPVFYGG

-322 RAMSMALKKVF
+322 RAMSTALKNVF
-333 DRTGKVFVMGHRF
+333 NQTGNVFVMGHRF

-383 RCLKEIHKNGELED
+383 RCLEEIHQNGELEN
-397 LLIAPEAAKK
+397 LLISPEAAKK
-407 QRRSGDLLVMVD
+407 QRKAGDLLVMVD

-445 RGEEF
+445 RGDEF
-450 PEKSLLTYIESSA
+450 PDNSLLTYIESSA

-471 ELIQFESNERQRMSK
+471 ELIQFESNEQQKMSK
-486 MEASLLLAGIT
+486 MEATLLLAGIT
-497 VDTKNFAIRT
+497 VDTKNFAVRT

-548 SEYVKDDIVVATG
+548 SDYVRDDIVVATG
-561 TDEQEYDSVT
+561 TEDQKYDSVT

-586 AAFVIIRRTDGV
+586 AAFVIIKRTDGV

-607 TINVQI
+607 TINVQR
-613 VMEALGGGGHFT
+613 VMEVLGGGGHFT
-625 NAATQLTDSTIA
+625 NAATQLENSTIA
-637 EAKKQLLDV
+637 EAKQRLLEA

>member
-1 MKKNPQLKWSF
+1 MKKYPSLKWSF

-19 IQLAALFLLPIT
+19 IQLTAIFLLA
-31 FNVLTAGIVILID
+31 FDLLKAVIVILID
-44 LLLWIYTVVL
+44 VLLWIYTIVL
-54 RNRIEITNQQ
+54 RNRVEITNQQ
-64 KIQYASRRAQEAL
+64 KINYASRRAQEAL
-77 TYVSDDMPV
+77 DYVSDDMPV
-86 GIITWDDDY
+86 GIITWDEKN
-95 TFSWT
+95 TFTWA
-100 NPAITESV
+100 NPAITESIQQ
-108 RNLTKEDQQDMINEL
+108 LTKADQQDMVNEL
-123 LQRAEKGKSIY
+123 LQRSEKGKSIY
-134 KIGTI
+134 KINDV
-139 LYHFELNQEKRVV
+139 LYHFDLNQEKRVV
-152 YLIDVT
+152 YLIDIT
-158 KEYTLENKEK
+158 KEYVLENREQ

-210 SYHIFYKR
+210 SYRIFYKR
-218 VNPERFFIFARY
+218 VNAERFFLFARY

-260 SMGISYGTESVET
+260 SMGISYGTESLEV
-273 IGAEAQNNLDIALV
+273 IGDEAQNNLDIALV
-287 RGGDQVVVKNAQE
+287 RGGDQVVVKNAAE
-300 GQKPIFYGG
+300 GQKPVFYGG

-322 RAMSMALKKVF
+322 RAMSTALKNVF
-333 DRTGKVFVMGHRF
+333 NQTGNVFVMGHRF

-360 LARYHDKK
+360 LARYHDKR
-368 VRIVI
+368 VHVII
-373 NEEETIPDVE
+373 NENETIPDVE
-383 RCLKEIHKNGELED
+383 RCLEEIHQNGELD
-397 LLIAPEAAKK
+397 NLLLSPENAKK
-407 QRRSGDLLVMVD
+407 QRKAGDLLVMVD

-471 ELIQFESNERQRMSK
+471 ELIQFESNERQRISK
-486 MEASLLLAGIT
+486 MEATLLLAGIT
-497 VDTKNFAIRT
+497 VDTKNFAVRT

-548 SEYVKDDIVVATG
+548 SHYVREDIVVATG
-561 TDEQEYDSVT
+561 TDDQEYDSVT

-586 AAFVIIRRTDGV
+586 AAFVIIKRTDGV

-607 TINVQI
+607 TINVQT

-625 NAATQLTDSTIA
+625 NAATQLTNTTIA
-637 EAKKQLLDV
+637 EAKEQLLEA
-646 INKQLTE
+646 INKQLME